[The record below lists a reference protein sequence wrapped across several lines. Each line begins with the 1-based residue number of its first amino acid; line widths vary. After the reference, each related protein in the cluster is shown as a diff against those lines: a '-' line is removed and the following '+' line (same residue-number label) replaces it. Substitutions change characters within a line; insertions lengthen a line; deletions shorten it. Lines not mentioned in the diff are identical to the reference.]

1 MHEMTDEQWLA
12 WLRERQASR
21 LTVYNDVDRLLGIV
35 EKQRETIDRLTSHVQ
50 EELFLLRMT
59 QKAAREYRD
68 AEMQMF
74 RATGA
79 EQRDELRG
87 DLNRAQETLDKLLK
101 AGDEG

>member
-1 MHEMTDEQWLA
+1 MREMTDEQWLA

-50 EELFLLRMT
+50 EELLLLRMT

-74 RATGA
+74 RAMGA

-87 DLNRAQETLDKLLK
+87 DLNRAQERLDKLLEM
-101 AGDEG
+101 GDEA